1 MVIKASKVAAI
12 TDPVMLPI
20 RQNHDDQNID
30 GLEET
35 EKSRFDEVEIGSIQR
50 TCDSAK
56 NAPMAKAITL
66 YLVVLIPMDSA
77 AISSSRMEMQALPWE
92 DRIKL
97 FIRTTDAAV
106 NIKSQVQ
113 FVNRGIP
120 FNPLRRW

>member
-1 MVIKASKVAAI
+1 
-12 TDPVMLPI
+12 
-20 RQNHDDQNID
+20 
-30 GLEET
+30 
-35 EKSRFDEVEIGSIQR
+35 
-50 TCDSAK
+50 
-56 NAPMAKAITL
+56 
-66 YLVVLIPMDSA
+66 MDSA

-120 FNPLRRW
+120 FNPAAPLVISKLRNITRMISAMPRVAMAR